1 MTAYNIRLIFF
12 AGGVNLSE
20 NFHKTKLMNLKSQIM
35 LYTVLPVLAIII
47 LAGSFM
53 TVTVRYV
60 IDSISRSE
68 ALGSTELA
76 CSRVNDVISSYGE
89 DAVTVA
95 GLEDVERFLLTAEDR
110 DTIIDNAY
118 FSYAMG
124 ELDSTVSRE
133 PESIERTWLVS
144 AEYSGVAFS
153 NSSDGWV
160 ARPDFTFS
168 EFPFS
173 EALSGSAGYFITDVY
188 TSPISGQTVISACA
202 PVKDRRSG
210 RVLGYF
216 GTDIK
221 LSGLREKISVLPESS
236 SDEICIVS
244 SDGMIIYSKDLKLTF
259 RSFSKL
265 GIENVGAGKYRRG
278 KTEIV
283 GSYQSPDN
291 CGWTVYALR
300 DYSSARKTIN
310 AQTRLT
316 VGTFMIVALMLVVT
330 ISVVSN
336 KVVKPLQNYTKKIN
350 SIQFAGDKAGDDD
363 FLEPGGCRELENF
376 AVGFNALLTRN
387 HEMMSQL
394 RDMNIKSEKERRLY
408 QTALQSSSDVVFEY
422 DIDTDCLITY
432 GSVFDPEVPK
442 TTARSHEKFVN
453 RLISCQGF
461 EAKDPLSASRFFAGE
476 TNCEAIVA
484 RTGGGHR
491 ISWIEFTGTTV
502 YSDARAVKVVGKIS
516 NIDDVISLR
525 ENASRDCFTG
535 LYNKTATEKL
545 ISERLRK
552 GGSHAMMIIDIDN
565 FKNVNDVLGHDWGDN
580 VIKDIASKISSLLGD
595 GDIAGRIGG
604 DEFMAFISG
613 DNVRERIDGLC
624 KALCDRI
631 RYTYSDEKLGREV
644 SISASIGVAAAPDY
658 GKNFKELY
666 TSADI
671 AMYIS
676 KTGGKDRFTV
686 YSGQERTE
694 YKGNR
699 HE

>member
-1 MTAYNIRLIFF
+1 M
-12 AGGVNLSE
+12 SE
-20 NFHKTKLMNLKSQIM
+20 NFHKTTLRNLKSQIM
-35 LYTVLPVLAIII
+35 LYTVLPVLVIII

-76 CSRVNDVISSYGE
+76 CSRADDVISIYGE
-89 DAVTVA
+89 SARNIA
-95 GLEDVERFLLTAEDR
+95 GLEDVERFLLTADDR
-110 DTIIDNAY
+110 DAMIDNGY

-124 ELDSTVSRE
+124 ELDSALSRE
-133 PESIERTWLVS
+133 PESIERTWLIS
-144 AEYSGVAFS
+144 AAYPGVAFS

-168 EFPFS
+168 DFPFS
-173 EALSGSAGYFITDVY
+173 EAVSASVPYFITDVY
-188 TSPISGQTVISACA
+188 TSPISGQTVVSACA

-210 RVLGYF
+210 EVLGYF
-216 GTDIK
+216 GEDIR
-221 LSGLREKISVLPESS
+221 LSGLRDKLSSLPESS
-236 SDEICIVS
+236 ADEICIVS
-244 SDGMIIYSKDLKLTF
+244 SDNMIIYSEDLKMTY

-265 GIENVGAGKYRRG
+265 GIESVGAGRFRRE
-278 KTEIV
+278 KTELV
-283 GSYQSPDN
+283 GSSMSPQN
-291 CGWTVYALR
+291 CGWTIYAFR
-300 DYSSARKTIN
+300 DFTSARKTIN
-310 AQTRLT
+310 DQTKLT
-316 VGTFMIVALMLVVT
+316 IGTFMIVALMLVVT
-330 ISVVSN
+330 ISLVSN

-350 SIQFAGDKAGDDD
+350 SIQFAGDNGGDDD

-422 DIDTDCLITY
+422 DIETDCLITY

-442 TTARSHEKFVN
+442 TTARSHEKFLN
-453 RLISCQGF
+453 RLIACQGF

-484 RTGGGHR
+484 KTGGGHR

-535 LYNKTATEKL
+535 LYNKTATEEL

-552 GGSHAMMIIDIDN
+552 GGRHAMMIIDIDN

-580 VIKDIASKISSLLGD
+580 VIKDIASKISSLLD
-595 GDIAGRIGG
+595 SGDIAGRIGG

-613 DNVRERIDGLC
+613 DNVSERIDGLC
-624 KALCDRI
+624 RAFCDRI
-631 RYTYSDEKLGREV
+631 RHTYSDDKLGREV
-644 SISASIGVAAAPDY
+644 SISSSIGVAVAPDY
-658 GKNFKELY
+658 GKDFKELY

>member
-1 MTAYNIRLIFF
+1 
-12 AGGVNLSE
+12 
-20 NFHKTKLMNLKSQIM
+20 M

-76 CSRVNDVISSYGE
+76 CSRADDVISIYGE
-89 DAVTVA
+89 SARNIA
-95 GLEDVERFLLTAEDR
+95 GLEDVERFLLTADDR
-110 DTIIDNAY
+110 DAMIDNGY

-124 ELDSTVSRE
+124 ELDSALSRE
-133 PESIERTWLVS
+133 PESIERTWLIS
-144 AEYSGVAFS
+144 AAYPGVAFS

-168 EFPFS
+168 DFPFS
-173 EALSGSAGYFITDVY
+173 EAVSASVPYFITDVY
-188 TSPISGQTVISACA
+188 TSPISGQTVVSACA

-210 RVLGYF
+210 EVLGYF
-216 GTDIK
+216 GEDIR
-221 LSGLREKISVLPESS
+221 LSGLRDKLSSLPESS
-236 SDEICIVS
+236 ADEICIVS
-244 SDGMIIYSKDLKLTF
+244 SDNMIIYSEDLKMTY

-265 GIENVGAGKYRRG
+265 GIESVGAGRFRRE
-278 KTEIV
+278 KTELV
-283 GSYQSPDN
+283 GSSMSPQN
-291 CGWTVYALR
+291 CGWTIYAFR
-300 DYSSARKTIN
+300 DFTSARKTIN
-310 AQTRLT
+310 DQTKLT
-316 VGTFMIVALMLVVT
+316 IGTFMIVALMLVVT
-330 ISVVSN
+330 ISLVSN

-350 SIQFAGDKAGDDD
+350 SIQFAGDNGGDDD
-363 FLEPGGCRELENF
+363 FLKPGGCRELENF

-422 DIDTDCLITY
+422 DIETDCLITY

-442 TTARSHEKFVN
+442 TTARSHEKFLN
-453 RLISCQGF
+453 RLIACQGF

-484 RTGGGHR
+484 KTGGGHR

-535 LYNKTATEKL
+535 LYNKTATEEL

-552 GGSHAMMIIDIDN
+552 GGRHAMMIIDIDN

-580 VIKDIASKISSLLGD
+580 VIKDIASKISSLLD
-595 GDIAGRIGG
+595 SGDIAGRIGG

-613 DNVRERIDGLC
+613 DNVSERIDGLC
-624 KALCDRI
+624 RAFCDRI
-631 RYTYSDEKLGREV
+631 RHTYSDDKLGREV
-644 SISASIGVAAAPDY
+644 SVSSSIGVAVAPDY
-658 GKNFKELY
+658 GKDFKELY

>member
-1 MTAYNIRLIFF
+1 M
-12 AGGVNLSE
+12 SE
-20 NFHKTKLMNLKSQIM
+20 NFHKTTLRNLKSQIM
-35 LYTVLPVLAIII
+35 LYTVLPVLVIII

-76 CSRVNDVISSYGE
+76 CSRADGVISSYGE
-89 DAVTVA
+89 SARNVA
-95 GLEDVERFLLTAEDR
+95 GLEDVERFLLTADDR
-110 DTIIDNAY
+110 DAMIDNGY

-124 ELDSTVSRE
+124 ELDSALSRE
-133 PESIERTWLVS
+133 PESIERTWLIS
-144 AEYSGVAFS
+144 AAYPGVAFS

-168 EFPFS
+168 DFPFS
-173 EALSGSAGYFITDVY
+173 EAVSASVPYFITDVY
-188 TSPISGQTVISACA
+188 TSPISGQTVVSACA

-210 RVLGYF
+210 EVLGYF
-216 GTDIK
+216 GEDIR
-221 LSGLREKISVLPESS
+221 LSGLRDKLSSLPESS
-236 SDEICIVS
+236 ADEICIVS
-244 SDGMIIYSKDLKLTF
+244 SDNMIIYSEDLKMTY

-265 GIENVGAGKYRRG
+265 GIESVGAGRFRRE
-278 KTEIV
+278 KTELV
-283 GSYQSPDN
+283 GSFQSPDN
-291 CGWTVYALR
+291 CGWKIYAFR
-300 DYSSARKTIN
+300 DFTSARKTIN
-310 AQTRLT
+310 DQTKLT
-316 VGTFMIVALMLVVT
+316 IGTFMIVALMLVVT
-330 ISVVSN
+330 ISLVSN

-350 SIQFAGDKAGDDD
+350 SIQFAGDNGGDDD

-422 DIDTDCLITY
+422 DIETDCLITY

-442 TTARSHEKFVN
+442 TTARSHEKFLN
-453 RLISCQGF
+453 RLIACQGF

-484 RTGGGHR
+484 KTGGGHR

-535 LYNKTATEKL
+535 LYNKTATEEL

-552 GGSHAMMIIDIDN
+552 GGRHAMMIIDIDN

-580 VIKDIASKISSLLGD
+580 VIKDIASKISSLLD
-595 GDIAGRIGG
+595 SGDIAGRIGG

-613 DNVRERIDGLC
+613 DNVSERIDGLC
-624 KALCDRI
+624 RAFCDRI
-631 RYTYSDEKLGREV
+631 RHTYSDDKLGREV
-644 SISASIGVAAAPDY
+644 SVSSSIGVAVAPDY
-658 GKNFKELY
+658 GKDFKELY

>member
-1 MTAYNIRLIFF
+1 
-12 AGGVNLSE
+12 
-20 NFHKTKLMNLKSQIM
+20 M
-35 LYTVLPVLAIII
+35 LYTVLPVLVIII

-76 CSRVNDVISSYGE
+76 CSRADGVISSYGE
-89 DAVTVA
+89 SARNVA
-95 GLEDVERFLLTAEDR
+95 GLEDVERFLLTADDR
-110 DTIIDNAY
+110 DAMIDNGY

-124 ELDSTVSRE
+124 ELDSALSRE
-133 PESIERTWLVS
+133 PESIERTWLIS
-144 AEYSGVAFS
+144 AAYPGVAFS

-168 EFPFS
+168 DFPFS
-173 EALSGSAGYFITDVY
+173 EAVSASVPYFITDVY
-188 TSPISGQTVISACA
+188 TSPISGQTVVSACA

-210 RVLGYF
+210 EVLGYF
-216 GTDIK
+216 GEDIR
-221 LSGLREKISVLPESS
+221 LSGLRDKLSSLPESS
-236 SDEICIVS
+236 ADEICIVS
-244 SDGMIIYSKDLKLTF
+244 SDNMIIYSEDLKMTY

-265 GIENVGAGKYRRG
+265 GIESVGAGRFRRE
-278 KTEIV
+278 KTELV
-283 GSYQSPDN
+283 GSFQSPDN
-291 CGWTVYALR
+291 CGWKIYAFR
-300 DYSSARKTIN
+300 DFTSARKTIN
-310 AQTRLT
+310 DQTKLT
-316 VGTFMIVALMLVVT
+316 IGTFMIVALMLVVT
-330 ISVVSN
+330 ISLVSN

-350 SIQFAGDKAGDDD
+350 SIQFAGDNGGDDD

-422 DIDTDCLITY
+422 DIETDCLITY

-442 TTARSHEKFVN
+442 TTARSHEKFLN
-453 RLISCQGF
+453 RLIACQGF

-484 RTGGGHR
+484 KTGGGHR

-525 ENASRDCFTG
+525 ENVSRDCFTG
-535 LYNKTATEKL
+535 LYNKTATEEL

-552 GGSHAMMIIDIDN
+552 GGRHAMMIIDIDN

-580 VIKDIASKISSLLGD
+580 VIKDIASKISSLLD
-595 GDIAGRIGG
+595 SGDIAGRIGG

-613 DNVRERIDGLC
+613 DNVSERIDGLC
-624 KALCDRI
+624 RAFCDRI
-631 RYTYSDEKLGREV
+631 RHTYSDDKLGREV
-644 SISASIGVAAAPDY
+644 SVSSSIGVAVAPDY
-658 GKNFKELY
+658 GKDFKELY

>member
-1 MTAYNIRLIFF
+1 M
-12 AGGVNLSE
+12 SE
-20 NFHKTKLMNLKSQIM
+20 NFHKSTLMNLKSQIM

-76 CSRVNDVISSYGE
+76 CSRADDVISIYGE
-89 DAVTVA
+89 SARNIA
-95 GLEDVERFLLTAEDR
+95 GLEDVERFLLTADDR
-110 DTIIDNAY
+110 DAMIDNGY

-124 ELDSTVSRE
+124 ELDSALSRE
-133 PESIERTWLVS
+133 PESIERTWLIS
-144 AEYSGVAFS
+144 AAYPGVAFS

-168 EFPFS
+168 DFPFS
-173 EALSGSAGYFITDVY
+173 EAVSASVPYFITDVY
-188 TSPISGQTVISACA
+188 TSPISGQTVVSACA

-210 RVLGYF
+210 EVLGYF
-216 GTDIK
+216 GEDIR
-221 LSGLREKISVLPESS
+221 LSGLRDKLSSLPESS
-236 SDEICIVS
+236 ADEICIVS
-244 SDGMIIYSKDLKLTF
+244 SDNMIIYSEDLKMTY

-265 GIENVGAGKYRRG
+265 GIESVGAGRFRRE
-278 KTEIV
+278 KTELV
-283 GSYQSPDN
+283 GSSMSPQN
-291 CGWTVYALR
+291 CGWTIYAFR
-300 DYSSARKTIN
+300 DFTSARKTIN
-310 AQTRLT
+310 DQTKLT
-316 VGTFMIVALMLVVT
+316 IGTFMIVALMLVVT
-330 ISVVSN
+330 ISLVSN

-350 SIQFAGDKAGDDD
+350 SIQFAGDNGGDDD
-363 FLEPGGCRELENF
+363 FLKPGGCRELENF

-422 DIDTDCLITY
+422 DIETDCLITY

-442 TTARSHEKFVN
+442 TTARSHEKFLN
-453 RLISCQGF
+453 RLIACQGF

-484 RTGGGHR
+484 KTGGGHR

-535 LYNKTATEKL
+535 LYNKTATEEL

-552 GGSHAMMIIDIDN
+552 GGRHAMMIIDIDN

-580 VIKDIASKISSLLGD
+580 VIKDIASKISSLLD
-595 GDIAGRIGG
+595 SGDIAGRIGG

-613 DNVRERIDGLC
+613 DNVSERIDGLC
-624 KALCDRI
+624 RAFCDRI
-631 RYTYSDEKLGREV
+631 RHTYSDDKLGREV
-644 SISASIGVAAAPDY
+644 SVSSSIGVAVAPDY
-658 GKNFKELY
+658 GKDFKELY

>member
-1 MTAYNIRLIFF
+1 M
-12 AGGVNLSE
+12 SE
-20 NFHKTKLMNLKSQIM
+20 NFHKTTLRNLKSQIM
-35 LYTVLPVLAIII
+35 LYTVLPVLVIII

-53 TVTVRYV
+53 TATVRYV

-76 CSRVNDVISSYGE
+76 CSRADDVISIYGE
-89 DAVTVA
+89 SARNIA
-95 GLEDVERFLLTAEDR
+95 GLVDVERFLLTADDR
-110 DTIIDNAY
+110 DAMIDNGY

-124 ELDSTVSRE
+124 ELDSALSRE
-133 PESIERTWLVS
+133 PESIERTWLIS
-144 AEYSGVAFS
+144 AAYPGVAFS

-168 EFPFS
+168 DFPFS
-173 EALSGSAGYFITDVY
+173 EAVSASVPYFITDVY
-188 TSPISGQTVISACA
+188 TSPISGQTVVSACA

-210 RVLGYF
+210 EVLGYF
-216 GTDIK
+216 GEDIR
-221 LSGLREKISVLPESS
+221 LSGLRDKLSSLPESS
-236 SDEICIVS
+236 ADEICIVS
-244 SDGMIIYSKDLKLTF
+244 SDNMIIYSEDLKMTY

-265 GIENVGAGKYRRG
+265 GIESVGAGRFRRE
-278 KTEIV
+278 KTELV
-283 GSYQSPDN
+283 GSSMSPQN
-291 CGWTVYALR
+291 CGWTIYAFR
-300 DYSSARKTIN
+300 DFTSARKTIN
-310 AQTRLT
+310 DQTKLT
-316 VGTFMIVALMLVVT
+316 IGTFMIVALMLVVT
-330 ISVVSN
+330 ISLVSN

-350 SIQFAGDKAGDDD
+350 SIQFAGDNGGDDD

-422 DIDTDCLITY
+422 DIETDCLITY

-442 TTARSHEKFVN
+442 TTARSHEKFLN
-453 RLISCQGF
+453 RLIACQGF

-484 RTGGGHR
+484 KTGGGHR

-525 ENASRDCFTG
+525 ENVSRDCFTG
-535 LYNKTATEKL
+535 LYNKTATEEL

-552 GGSHAMMIIDIDN
+552 GGRHAMMIIDIDN

-580 VIKDIASKISSLLGD
+580 VIKDIASKISSLLD
-595 GDIAGRIGG
+595 SGDIAGRIGG

-613 DNVRERIDGLC
+613 DNVSERIDGLC
-624 KALCDRI
+624 RAFCDRI
-631 RYTYSDEKLGREV
+631 RHTYSDDKLGREV
-644 SISASIGVAAAPDY
+644 SVSSSIGVAVAPDY
-658 GKNFKELY
+658 GKDFKELY

>member
-1 MTAYNIRLIFF
+1 M
-12 AGGVNLSE
+12 SE
-20 NFHKTKLMNLKSQIM
+20 NFHKTTLRNLKSQIM
-35 LYTVLPVLAIII
+35 LYTVLPVLVIII

-76 CSRVNDVISSYGE
+76 CSRADGVISSYGE
-89 DAVTVA
+89 SARNVA
-95 GLEDVERFLLTAEDR
+95 GLEDVERFLLTADDR
-110 DTIIDNAY
+110 DAMIDNGY

-124 ELDSTVSRE
+124 ELDSAVSRE
-133 PESIERTWLVS
+133 PSSIERTWLVS
-144 AEYSGVAFS
+144 AAYPGVAFS

-168 EFPFS
+168 DFPFS
-173 EALSGSAGYFITDVY
+173 EAVSASVPYFITDVY
-188 TSPISGQTVISACA
+188 TSPISGQTVVSACA

-210 RVLGYF
+210 EVLGYF
-216 GTDIK
+216 GEDIR
-221 LSGLREKISVLPESS
+221 LSGLRDKLSSLPESS
-236 SDEICIVS
+236 ADEICIVS
-244 SDGMIIYSKDLKLTF
+244 SDNMIIYSEDLKMTY

-265 GIENVGAGKYRRG
+265 GIESVGAGRFRRE
-278 KTEIV
+278 KTELV
-283 GSYQSPDN
+283 GSFQSPDN
-291 CGWTVYALR
+291 CGWKIYAFR
-300 DYSSARKTIN
+300 DFTSARKTIN
-310 AQTRLT
+310 DQTKLT
-316 VGTFMIVALMLVVT
+316 IGTFMIVALMLVVT
-330 ISVVSN
+330 ISLVSN

-350 SIQFAGDKAGDDD
+350 SIQFAGDNGGDDD

-422 DIDTDCLITY
+422 DIETDCLITY

-442 TTARSHEKFVN
+442 TTARSHEKFLN
-453 RLISCQGF
+453 RLIACQGF

-484 RTGGGHR
+484 KTGGGHR

-525 ENASRDCFTG
+525 ENVSRDCFTG
-535 LYNKTATEKL
+535 LYNKTATEEL

-552 GGSHAMMIIDIDN
+552 GGRHAMMIIDIDN

-580 VIKDIASKISSLLGD
+580 VIKDIASKISSLLD
-595 GDIAGRIGG
+595 SGDIAGRIGG

-613 DNVRERIDGLC
+613 DNVSERIDGLC
-624 KALCDRI
+624 RAFCDRI
-631 RYTYSDEKLGREV
+631 RHTYSDDKLGREV
-644 SISASIGVAAAPDY
+644 SVSSSIGVAVAPDY
-658 GKNFKELY
+658 GKDFKELY